1 MKGTLI
7 RVARRLIPRRVRRG
21 ISKLASWPPPGL
33 VRFGSLR
40 RVTPI
45 SSRFGYDRG
54 EAIDRHYIH
63 RFLEERA
70 AAIHGT
76 VLEIGAKMY
85 APRFGRDRVERLE
98 VLHVAEW
105 LPDVTVIGD
114 LTDPELFPEDT
125 FDCIILT
132 QTLPFIYDV
141 SAAVANCGRF
151 LKPGGTVLATF
162 NGISQVSRA
171 DMDRWGHYWSFTT
184 LSASRLFTAG
194 FPDGE
199 VEVVSYGN
207 VLSGIAF
214 LHGLSIHELRREE
227 LDAHDPDYQLVI
239 GVRAVKATAP
249 S

>member
-1 MKGTLI
+1 MKDALL
-7 RVARRLIPRRVRRG
+7 RLARRLIPRRVRRG
-21 ISKLASWPPPGL
+21 ISRLASWPPPGL

-45 SSRFGYDRG
+45 SARFGYDRG
-54 EAIDRHYIH
+54 EAIDRYYIH

-70 AAIHGT
+70 SAVRGT
-76 VLEIGAKMY
+76 VLEIGARMY
-85 APRFGRDRVERLE
+85 APRFGGEEVERLE

-114 LTDPELFPEDT
+114 LTDPAVFPENT

-141 SAAVANCGRF
+141 AGAVANCGRF

-184 LSASRLFTAG
+184 LSASRLFEAG
-194 FPDGE
+194 FPGGT
-199 VEVVSYGN
+199 VEVVSFGN
-207 VLSGIAF
+207 VLSSIAF
-214 LHGLSIHELRREE
+214 LHGLSIHELRSDE
-227 LDAHDPDYQLVI
+227 LDVHDPDYQLVI
-239 GVRAVKATAP
+239 GVRAVKAPA
-249 S
+249 SA

>member
-1 MKGTLI
+1 MKETLL
-7 RVARRLIPRRVRRG
+7 RLVRKVIPRRVRRG
-21 ISKLASWPPPGL
+21 ISKLAGWPPPGL

-45 SSRFGYDRG
+45 SARFGYDRG

-63 RFLEERA
+63 RFLDERA
-70 AAIHGT
+70 PAIRGT
-76 VLEIGAKMY
+76 VLEIGTKMY
-85 APRFGRDRVERLE
+85 ASRFGGGRVEKLE
-98 VLHVAEW
+98 VLHVADW

-114 LTDPELFPEDT
+114 LTDPGLFPENS

-151 LKPGGTVLATF
+151 LKPGGTVLATV
-162 NGISQVSRA
+162 NGISQVSRG

-184 LSASRLFTAG
+184 RSAARLFEAG
-194 FPDGE
+194 FPGGD

-207 VLSGIAF
+207 VLSSIAF
-214 LHGLSIHELRREE
+214 LHGLSIHELRAEE
-227 LDAHDPDYQLVI
+227 LDVHDPDYQLVI
-239 GVRAVKATAP
+239 GVRAVKAIAP
-249 S
+249 A